1 MKQQDTV
8 SVKLLLLL
16 RNQFKNPRV
25 SESLGL
31 LVIMRLTR
39 DIDKVSYHESF
50 TTPCENVRNSWNVLW
65 WFV

>member
-31 LVIMRLTR
+31 LVIMCLTR
-39 DIDKVSYHESF
+39 DIDEASYHESF